1 MSGGAGKG
9 GAALSVIKDLTIHED
24 NQLKTYPFTLSL
36 ATLHWISD
44 QMLLSDSYVNR
55 MWVPTPVVT

>member
-24 NQLKTYPFTLSL
+24 NQAKPYPLKLT
-36 ATLHWISD
+36 TLHWPCD
-44 QMLLSDSYVNR
+44 QMLLSDSYVNCV
-55 MWVPTPVVT
+55 WGCLVVT